1 LDSFKYNVKKKGVGE
16 KLSSA
21 LSSNENN
28 SVLKLIRK
36 MKLLFSYGE
45 NNLSQR
51 AVAVQELVAFLESIM
66 KSPATSDIFFYFLE
80 HGAATA
86 WLLQVDLTQP
96 EASVYR
102 ALKNLRKMDILV
114 DALKISRQRGSRG
127 GPRPTVWALQGADA
141 ADVAAAIR
149 KHYRSLSPKY
159 RVAEELVQTVIQEHL
174 ERNTHVD
181 GITHR
186 TILGIIR
193 GQAEPYHTRDI
204 ADLAATILREQGIK
218 VWR

>member
-1 LDSFKYNVKKKGVGE
+1 MI
-16 KLSSA
+16 

-28 SVLKLIRK
+28 PILKLIEK
-36 MKLLFSYGE
+36 MKLLFSYGA

-66 KSPATSDIFFYFLE
+66 KSPVTSDVFFYFLE

-114 DALKISRQRGSRG
+114 NAIKISKHKDSRG
-127 GPRPTVWALQGADA
+127 GPRPIVWALQGAHA
-141 ADVAAAIR
+141 TDVAAAIR

-159 RVAEELVQTVIQEHL
+159 RVAEELVQTVIKDHL

-186 TILGIIR
+186 TILGIIK

-204 ADLAATILREQGIK
+204 ADLAATILHGQGIK